1 MSTGD
6 SIAVAAA
13 IMGTALTVFA
23 IIIGVGAFWG
33 IAGLRAAAKNAAE
46 EEARRQVV
54 ELISPH
60 TEVGRRLREEI
71 EKRIDSVADQ
81 LYADMSLSAAFPQS
95 VRGEKE
101 SDHRPS
107 ARNTQRRKL
116 ESCAIIEK
124 S

>member
-101 SDHRPS
+101 SDQQPS
-107 ARNTQRRKL
+107 AIGEEYPK
-116 ESCAIIEK
+116 EK
-124 S
+124 A

>member
-81 LYADMSLSAAFPQS
+81 ALCRYVSFSSLDRKS
-95 VRGEKE
+95 VV
-101 SDHRPS
+101 
-107 ARNTQRRKL
+107 
-116 ESCAIIEK
+116 
-124 S
+124 